1 MSSTVKSYFKV
12 NFIAEVFFRL
22 FFILECFLAISIPSP
37 HWSRK
42 ISSPEAEKWKRL
54 YKVDADVWRDPTLV
68 KNPKINKDYLYVQE
82 WA

>member
-1 MSSTVKSYFKV
+1 M
-12 NFIAEVFFRL
+12 
-22 FFILECFLAISIPSP
+22 AISIPSP

-68 KNPKINKDYLYVQE
+68 KNPKINKDYLYAQE
-82 WA
+82 WAEV